1 MQLSMAVLTVSE
13 LNHKA
18 MQIVRNYP
26 DLQLLLLEGEIA
38 NLKIQDSGH
47 LYFSLRD
54 KESSVKAVMFRH
66 LAENLRFEVKN
77 GIQVIASANA
87 DIYSVSGTFQL
98 HVTDMLLQG
107 LGSVQRGLEQRK
119 NILYAEGIFNNS
131 VKKQIPEEPNKI
143 GLITSSKGAVLQDM
157 LKILERRC
165 PLAEII
171 LFPAKMQGKQAESE
185 ICQAL
190 AIADTQDCDV
200 LILGRG
206 GGSAEDLDIFNS
218 EKIVRA
224 VYSCQTPVISAIG
237 HETDITLTDAVA
249 DLRASTPSVGA
260 ELATQKIYPEI
271 LLNNKLVE
279 SVKQVQTGDMLK
291 ICLPDGCIRVKVESE
306 ENNFMNDNNL
316 VNKQL
321 AEYAERVQNYM
332 HAVLESMQKQ

>member
-1 MQLSMAVLTVSE
+1 MARLFMQLSMAVLTVSE

-249 DLRASTPSVGA
+249 DLRASTPSV
-260 ELATQKIYPEI
+260 
-271 LLNNKLVE
+271 
-279 SVKQVQTGDMLK
+279 
-291 ICLPDGCIRVKVESE
+291 
-306 ENNFMNDNNL
+306 
-316 VNKQL
+316 
-321 AEYAERVQNYM
+321 
-332 HAVLESMQKQ
+332 